1 MARYKKIDVRIW
13 NDAKFNALS
22 SDARLIFL
30 FMLTSP
36 QTTMVGAVPVDK
48 HTVSRILKFDEI
60 RYGIGYKQLSEYG
73 MLEYDEAGIFW
84 IKNFLKYNPPENPKV
99 VISWSSLLD
108 LFPECQLLI
117 KIAKS
122 VLKACET
129 RGEAYV
135 KALHPEFK
143 KLAKY
148 DMSNGMPYGIAYP
161 MPYQEQEQEQGQDIY
176 THTEA
181 KEEKTTLATD
191 SQGRNIFDLKPN
203 EIVPSELLSDYATAR
218 INSYL
223 PEKKSEEKLPA
234 PEQTEVVETAP
245 ASSKPKTEEKPQ
257 SRGVAPKTQTSVAK
271 PDDVSNELWADFL
284 NHRKQKKA
292 PVTDRVISLIRNEAK
307 NAGWTLEEAL
317 NEVILRNWTGF
328 KAEWVEA
335 KDPNAVWVKAEDYQ
349 PELPPVEYAPSARE
363 CFDRIMAKS
372 TYAYDIKDLSQ
383 LERVVKK
390 EAK

>member
-22 SDARLIFL
+22 SDAQLIFL
-30 FMLTSP
+30 YLLTSP
-36 QTTMVGAVPVDK
+36 QTTMLGAVPVDK
-48 HTVSRILKFDEI
+48 HTVSRILKFDDI
-60 RYGIGYKQLSEYG
+60 RYGIVYKQLSEYG

-108 LFPECQLLI
+108 LLPECQLLI

-148 DMSNGMPYGIAYP
+148 DMSNGMAYGIAYP
-161 MPYQEQEQEQGQDIY
+161 MPYQEQEQEQEQDIY
-176 THTEA
+176 THAEA
-181 KEEKTTLATD
+181 KDEKTQLATD
-191 SQGRNIFDLKPN
+191 SQGRNIYDLEPN

-218 INSYL
+218 INSYF

-245 ASSKPKTEEKPQ
+245 ISSKPKTEEKHQ
-257 SRGVAPKTQTSVAK
+257 SRGMATKTQTSVTK
-271 PDDVSNELWADFL
+271 PDDVSADLWADFL
-284 NHRKQKKA
+284 AHRKQKKA
-292 PVTDRVISLIRNEAK
+292 IVSERVINTIRNEAK
-307 NAGWTLEEAL
+307 IAGWTLEEAL
-317 NEVILRNWTGF
+317 DEVILRDWRGF
-328 KAEWVEA
+328 KAEWVKDEW
-335 KDPNAVWVKAEDYQ
+335 KDPNAKWITADDFY
-349 PELPPVEYAPSARE
+349 
-363 CFDRIMAKS
+363 
-372 TYAYDIKDLSQ
+372 KDLEPVTYSDEAKAV
-383 LERVVKK
+383 LGEYVKK
-390 EAK
+390 GMRAYNVSDIPEVAKETNK